1 MAEDYRF
8 PFRMYSAKGTGT
20 VTEGYHDKAVEI
32 VEVISGSFDF
42 QIGTET
48 VEAEPGDFL
57 YIPSALVFRASAPRG
72 EASLRAMV
80 FDSDIIEANME
91 NFDTE
96 IFYMFY
102 IQSRNRTTVFKEG
115 HPIYATL
122 KSCMSEAYD
131 EYIAKD
137 VCYKLPIRANI
148 YLIMTALLRYYCGTK
163 DELDRMIYHNVM
175 RLRPVIEHISEH
187 CGEKI
192 YIESLAD
199 MITVSPDY
207 FTKMF
212 KDSIGKTPIDY
223 INAVRV
229 NQALRLLS
237 MTDTPVN
244 EIAEL
249 IVDTVC
255 SARKM
260 IRVAGDD
267 YPAEVVKSRFMKLD
281 SSHVQYVMDCMRDNT
296 TYVRNI
302 KKYLLAALYNA
313 PVTIGNY
320 YSSLVQHDMYGDGQ
334 RGRG

>member
-72 EASLRAMV
+72 EASLRAIV

-163 DELDRMIYHNVM
+163 GELDRMIYHNVM

-223 INAVRV
+223 INAARV
-229 NQALRLLS
+229 NQALKLLLT
-237 MTDTPVN
+237 TDISVN
-244 EIAEL
+244 EIAEAAGFSGPNYFHKIFKQYMNTSPL
-249 IVDTVC
+249 GY
-255 SARKM
+255 RKNGK
-260 IRVAGDD
+260 A
-267 YPAEVVKSRFMKLD
+267 
-281 SSHVQYVMDCMRDNT
+281 
-296 TYVRNI
+296 
-302 KKYLLAALYNA
+302 
-313 PVTIGNY
+313 
-320 YSSLVQHDMYGDGQ
+320 
-334 RGRG
+334 